1 MNDWINDWLRCV
13 GNSLWQFLNGPFGQA
28 IGGFIVI
35 FLVGLIVVGTMAAIS
50 GEWELVVG
58 YIGAM
63 LFAAM
68 LFFGILFCYGLLNI
82 IIQCTIA
89 VIQRSLDAGAPGA
102 ATVVGALLA
111 AGSVTTC
118 QSARALLTQAQ
129 AALAAAQAAR
139 DAQAQR
145 VDAARTRV
153 RNATTILFAAA
164 ASAAAAIWQP
174 WTLVAA
180 LAALVAAVALLAR
193 RTRELANELAALGL
207 READLLR
214 ALADVAA
221 AETLVATLCGT
232 SPTATSGED
241 AGLLGRGRVPVLTT
255 PP

>member
-1 MNDWINDWLRCV
+1 M
-13 GNSLWQFLNGPFGQA
+13 
-28 IGGFIVI
+28 
-35 FLVGLIVVGTMAAIS
+35 
-50 GEWELVVG
+50 
-58 YIGAM
+58 
-63 LFAAM
+63 
-68 LFFGILFCYGLLNI
+68 
-82 IIQCTIA
+82 
-89 VIQRSLDAGAPGA
+89 IQRGLDAGAPGA

-118 QSARALLTQAQ
+118 QSAQALLTQAQ

-153 RNATTILFAAA
+153 RNATTMLLAAA
-164 ASAAAAIWQP
+164 GSAAAAIWQP

-180 LAALVAAVALLAR
+180 LTALVAAVALLAR

-221 AETLVATLCGT
+221 EALVATLCGT

>member
-1 MNDWINDWLRCV
+1 
-13 GNSLWQFLNGPFGQA
+13 
-28 IGGFIVI
+28 
-35 FLVGLIVVGTMAAIS
+35 
-50 GEWELVVG
+50 
-58 YIGAM
+58 
-63 LFAAM
+63 
-68 LFFGILFCYGLLNI
+68 
-82 IIQCTIA
+82 
-89 VIQRSLDAGAPGA
+89 VIQRGLDAGAPGA

-118 QSARALLTQAQ
+118 QSAQALLTPAQ
-129 AALAAAQAAR
+129 AALAAAQEAR

-153 RNATTILFAAA
+153 RNATTMLLAAA
-164 ASAAAAIWQP
+164 GSAAAAIWQP

-180 LAALVAAVALLAR
+180 LTALVAAVALLAR

-207 READLLR
+207 RESDLLR

-221 AETLVATLCGT
+221 AEALVATLCGT